1 MHFILCNQYFSCW
14 RELECGSTTVSYS
27 VHEYQ
32 VEAQHPTLSLSSP
45 LTPFSPEELGDL
57 LIKAVEDKTP
67 TEVGCY
73 LIHLAACN

>member
-1 MHFILCNQYFSCW
+1 M
-14 RELECGSTTVSYS
+14 REKYEPLIWSYLSTTVSYS

-32 VEAQHPTLSLSSP
+32 VEAQHPTLSLSSS